1 MSSYKKGMMI
11 NSKNNIIDWNNL
23 KIASTCHK
31 NLDINKTQKYT
42 QTKQKAMVSYCQIL
56 TEVVA

>member
-1 MSSYKKGMMI
+1 MWVPTKREWWSTVR
-11 NSKNNIIDWNNL
+11 IIDWNNL